1 MSNLVKRTKE
11 MYSKIDE
18 LMDRYMSVSGI
29 NSIATM
35 SDDEALLFRDCL
47 KLIEEAKQYSLELAE
62 ILDKL
67 DKINSI
73 DEKLDRLLLMNK
85 N

>member
-18 LMDRYMSVSGI
+18 LMDRCMSVSGI
-29 NSIATM
+29 NSITTM
-35 SDDEALLFRDCL
+35 SDDEVLLFRDCL
-47 KLIEEAKQYSLELAE
+47 KLIEETKQYSLELAE
-62 ILDKL
+62 TLDRI
-67 DKINSI
+67 DSI
-73 DEKLDRLLLMNK
+73 DEKLNRLLLMNK

>member
-18 LMDRYMSVSGI
+18 LMNRCMSVSGI

-62 ILDKL
+62 TLDKL

-73 DEKLDRLLLMNK
+73 DEKLDRLLLINK